1 MSVIFYFNLF
11 NVLKIEL
18 DEFDHLQNLNKGH
31 WMPWPN
37 QKSRTV
43 NSNQPISHFHHHG
56 ERALTNL
63 LTMAFAFL
71 RLTSEAFNSSFHG
84 VSFAVLQDQV
94 PFILPKLVIFTVFIF
109 NFSSVKLVIQRTVI
123 ESKEEY
129 VKPRRTSRSQGT
141 IRFIS
146 NF

>member
-1 MSVIFYFNLF
+1 MSSIICKILIKGIGCLGPIKSPERSIVISPYHIFIITA
-11 NVLKIEL
+11 NVL
-18 DEFDHLQNLNKGH
+18 
-31 WMPWPN
+31 
-37 QKSRTV
+37 
-43 NSNQPISHFHHHG
+43 
-56 ERALTNL
+56 NL

-84 VSFAVLQDQV
+84 VSFAVLQNQV

-129 VKPRRTSRSQGT
+129 VKPPRTSRSQGT